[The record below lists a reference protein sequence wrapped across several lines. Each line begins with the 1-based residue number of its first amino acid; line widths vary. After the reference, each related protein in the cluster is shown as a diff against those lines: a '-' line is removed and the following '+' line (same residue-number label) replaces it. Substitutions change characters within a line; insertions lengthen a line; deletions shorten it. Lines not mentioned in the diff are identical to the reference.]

1 MQQSNAVRKI
11 DNQFSYPTAQ
21 NPSVPSVTE
30 DQELSDKDRRPRFGD
45 RPNPNSRPV
54 MGQLSV
60 VQRITQERII
70 RVKSPE
76 DRLVEELS
84 ENAQIPSLSL
94 FEGYEKKQALIPA
107 IIDDI
112 FSNVITYVLILVV
125 TTLAVFKVHQVQVTR
140 EMTVKY
146 NEMILHNELLHKEWL
161 SLLSER
167 ESLTEYSVIRKNAIE
182 KLDMVQP
189 KTEDEVVID
198 LR

>member
-11 DNQFSYPTAQ
+11 EQEFNYPAAQTTSVQAVKQNQQEADN
-21 NPSVPSVTE
+21 
-30 DQELSDKDRRPRFGD
+30 KPRFGD

-54 MGQLSV
+54 MGQNLTV

-76 DRLVEELS
+76 DKFQEEIG
-84 ENAQIPSLSL
+84 ENAVVPSLSL

-112 FSNVITYVLILVV
+112 FSNVLTYVMILLV
-125 TTLAVFKVHQVQVTR
+125 TSLAVFKVHQVQITR

-146 NEMILHNELLHKEWL
+146 NEMNLHNELLHKEWL

-167 ESLTEYSVIRKNAIE
+167 ESLTEYSVIRKSANE
-182 KLDMVQP
+182 NLQMVQP